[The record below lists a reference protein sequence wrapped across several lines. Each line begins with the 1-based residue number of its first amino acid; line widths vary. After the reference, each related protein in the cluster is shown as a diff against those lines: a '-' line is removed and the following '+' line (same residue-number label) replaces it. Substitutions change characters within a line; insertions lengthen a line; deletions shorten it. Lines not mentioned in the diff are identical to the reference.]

1 MRRRAVLELVV
12 AVVAAVGCVLSW
24 IAAMSTVE
32 VAPVL
37 DGEPATTAVSY
48 SAPLLVLALA
58 LAGLAGVLT
67 VLAIA
72 RLRR

>member
-1 MRRRAVLELVV
+1 MKGRAVVELAV

-24 IAAMSTVE
+24 IAAATPIE

-37 DGEPATTAVSY
+37 DGEPATTAISY
-48 SAPLLVLALA
+48 SSPLLVLALA
-58 LAGLAGVLT
+58 LAGLAGVLA
-67 VLAIA
+67 VLGIA

>member
-1 MRRRAVLELVV
+1 MKRRALLELVV
-12 AVVAAVGCVLSW
+12 AAVAAVGCVLSW
-24 IAAMSTVE
+24 LAASSTIE

-37 DGEPATTAVSY
+37 DGEPPTTAISY

-58 LAGLAGVLT
+58 LAGLAGVLI
-67 VLAIA
+67 VLGIA

>member
-1 MRRRAVLELVV
+1 MKRRAVLEFVV
-12 AVVAAVGCVLSW
+12 AAVAAVGCVLSW
-24 IAAMSTVE
+24 IAASTTIQ

-37 DGEPATTAVSY
+37 DGEPPTTAISY
-48 SAPLLVLALA
+48 SAPMLVLALV

-67 VLAIA
+67 VLGIA

>member
-24 IAAMSTVE
+24 LAAMSTVE

-67 VLAIA
+67 VLGIA

>member
-1 MRRRAVLELVV
+1 VKGRAVVELAV

-24 IAAMSTVE
+24 IAAATPIE

-37 DGEPATTAVSY
+37 DGEPATTAISY
-48 SAPLLVLALA
+48 SSPLLVLALA
-58 LAGLAGVLT
+58 LAGLAGVLA
-67 VLAIA
+67 VLGIA

>member
-1 MRRRAVLELVV
+1 MKRRAVLEFVV
-12 AVVAAVGCVLSW
+12 AAVAAVGCVLSW
-24 IAAMSTVE
+24 IAARTTVE

-37 DGEPATTAVSY
+37 DGEPATTAVIY

-67 VLAIA
+67 VLGIA

>member
-1 MRRRAVLELVV
+1 MKGRAVVELAV

-24 IAAMSTVE
+24 IAAATPIE

-37 DGEPATTAVSY
+37 EGEPATTAISY
-48 SAPLLVLALA
+48 SSPLLVLALA
-58 LAGLAGVLT
+58 LAGLAGVLA
-67 VLAIA
+67 VLGIA